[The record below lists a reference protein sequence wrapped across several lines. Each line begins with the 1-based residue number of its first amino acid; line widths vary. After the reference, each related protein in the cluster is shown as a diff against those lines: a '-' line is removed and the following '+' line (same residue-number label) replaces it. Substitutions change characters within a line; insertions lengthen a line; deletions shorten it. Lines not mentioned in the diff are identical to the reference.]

1 MNKMEINTFFLRISA
16 RCNLDCDYCYVF
28 KHRDSAWKNYPPT
41 MTDKNIILF
50 CNRLKEYLAK
60 HKDITDVNIVFHG
73 GEPLV
78 FGTKHLLNTID
89 TISSEIGNQACMH
102 YSLQTN
108 GILLN
113 DDFISECSK
122 RNVGISLSID
132 GMKSIH
138 DKHRK
143 YKEGVGSHDDV
154 VRGLKLLQKY
164 TNVFEG
170 IIGVID
176 PCFEPDEILS
186 FFEELG
192 IENIDLLLPDS
203 TYLDCPV
210 GRDTNKY
217 LYRDWLIKAFDSWF
231 FRHQSLHFRTFEF
244 LLGGLFGHNAE
255 LDAFGLGTLDYL
267 TIETDGSYHTSDILK
282 VAFENAS
289 YLGMDLLNNSI
300 DEALGSDK
308 VKEYN
313 RLLSTESLPT
323 KCKKCKYS
331 NLCGG
336 GSLPHRYSPD
346 NLFDNPTVYC
356 EEMYALIEHA
366 ENVLEKA
373 VNDETL

>member
-1 MNKMEINTFFLRISA
+1 
-16 RCNLDCDYCYVF
+16 
-28 KHRDSAWKNYPPT
+28 
-41 MTDKNIILF
+41 MTDESIMMF
-50 CNRLKEYLAK
+50 CGRLKEYLAEHDSIK
-60 HKDITDVNIVFHG
+60 DVNIVFHG

-78 FGTKHLLNTID
+78 FGTKHLINTID
-89 TISSEIGNQACMH
+89 TINSEIGDHACMH

-108 GILLN
+108 GTLLN
-113 DDFISECSK
+113 DDFVNECCK
-122 RNVGISLSID
+122 RGVGISLSID

-143 YKEGVGSHDDV
+143 YKEGSGSHDDV
-154 VRGLKLLQKY
+154 VKGLKLLQKN
-164 TNVFEG
+164 TSVFEG

-176 PCFEPDEILS
+176 PYFDPDEILS

-203 TYLDCPV
+203 TYLDEPF
-210 GRDTNKY
+210 GRDKDEN
-217 LYRDWLIKAFDSWF
+217 LYKNWLIKAFDSWF
-231 FRHQSLHFRTFEF
+231 YSHQSLHFRTFEF
-244 LLGGLFGHNAE
+244 LLGGLFGDNAE
-255 LDAFGLGTLDYL
+255 LDAFGLGALDYL

-289 YLGMDLLNNSI
+289 YLGMDLSKNTI
-300 DEALGSDK
+300 DEALNSDK

-313 RLLSTESLPT
+313 HLLSIESLPP

-336 GSLPHRYSPD
+336 GSLPHRYSPE

-356 EEMYALIEHA
+356 DEMFALIEHA

-373 VNDETL
+373 VNDEA

>member
-1 MNKMEINTFFLRISA
+1 MNNMEINTFFLRISA

-28 KHRDSAWKNYPPT
+28 KHRDSAWKNYPPI
-41 MTDKNIILF
+41 MTDESIMMF
-50 CNRLKEYLAK
+50 CGRLKEYLAEHDSIK
-60 HKDITDVNIVFHG
+60 DVNIVFHG

-78 FGTKHLLNTID
+78 FGTKHLINTID
-89 TISSEIGNQACMH
+89 TINSEIGDHACMH

-108 GILLN
+108 GTLLN
-113 DDFISECSK
+113 DDFVNECCK
-122 RNVGISLSID
+122 RGVGISLSID

-143 YKEGVGSHDDV
+143 YKEGSGSHDDV
-154 VRGLKLLQKY
+154 VKGLKLLQKN
-164 TNVFEG
+164 TSVFEG

-176 PCFEPDEILS
+176 PYFDPDEILS

-203 TYLDCPV
+203 TYLDEPF
-210 GRDTNKY
+210 GRDKDEN
-217 LYRDWLIKAFDSWF
+217 LYKNWLIKAFDSWF
-231 FRHQSLHFRTFEF
+231 YSHQSLHFRTFEF
-244 LLGGLFGHNAE
+244 LLGGLFGDNAE
-255 LDAFGLGTLDYL
+255 LDAFGLGALDYL

-289 YLGMDLLNNSI
+289 YLGMDLSKNTI
-300 DEALGSDK
+300 EEALNSDK

-313 RLLSTESLPT
+313 HLLSIESLPP

-336 GSLPHRYSPD
+336 GSLPHRYSPE

-356 EEMYALIEHA
+356 DEMFALIEHA

-373 VNDETL
+373 VNDEA

>member
-1 MNKMEINTFFLRISA
+1 MEINTFFLRISA

-28 KHRDSAWKNYPPT
+28 KHRDSAWKNYPSI
-41 MTDKNIILF
+41 MTDENIMIFCGRLKDYLANHKNI
-50 CNRLKEYLAK
+50 N
-60 HKDITDVNIVFHG
+60 DVNIVFHG

-78 FGTKHLLNTID
+78 FGTDNLLRTID
-89 TISSEIGNQACMH
+89 TISSEIGSQVCMH

-108 GILLN
+108 GTLLTEE
-113 DDFISECSK
+113 FVSECSK

-143 YKEGVGSHDDV
+143 YKDGKGSHADV
-154 VRGLKLLQKY
+154 EKGLELLQKY

-170 IIGVID
+170 VIGVID

-186 FFEELG
+186 FFESHNV
-192 IENIDLLLPDS
+192 ENIDLLLPDS
-203 TYLDCPV
+203 TYLDLPI
-210 GRDTNKY
+210 GREKNKS
-217 LYRDWLIKAFDSWF
+217 LYRDWIINAFDSWF
-231 FRHQSLHFRTFEF
+231 FSHQSLHFRTFEF
-244 LLGGLFGHNAE
+244 LLGGLLGDSAE

-282 VAFENAS
+282 VAYENAS
-289 YLGMDLLNNSI
+289 YLGMDLSNNSI
-300 DEALGSDK
+300 DEALKSDK

-313 RLLSTESLPT
+313 RLLSVESLPA
-323 KCKKCKYS
+323 KCQKCKYS

-336 GSLPHRYSPD
+336 GSLPHRYSTE

-356 EEMYALIEHA
+356 EEMYSLIEHA
-366 ENVLEKA
+366 ENILKRA
-373 VNDETL
+373 INDETK